1 MKLAVIKFAAF
12 TDNLT
17 AKHAVQLL
25 LTDEAESYNK
35 TPKVLSPTGDGKVF
49 NSAKEAVYDITK
61 ESWTLILKKM
71 QSLNKNS
78 LLESYKIIH
87 GENFVVNCTKDG
99 EDGDLLEISI
109 QLCVKVDQ
117 QLNRNVSEHL
127 NISPNGLEAQCY
139 AYSFESVRCIFQVDK
154 GVCTFLNHEGYG
166 IGDDQ
171 FSLAFDGRRRLIWHN
186 ARSQDFSQ
194 WQVLYRF
201 NNGFSI
207 LEMFLLSIMLLQGRE
222 NSVFERTPVNFVSIE
237 KLQSSC
243 YLAIID
249 FVKNALNTQ
258 SNVQRAERQFKKCQ

>member
-117 QLNRNVSEHL
+117 QLNR
-127 NISPNGLEAQCY
+127 
-139 AYSFESVRCIFQVDK
+139 
-154 GVCTFLNHEGYG
+154 
-166 IGDDQ
+166 
-171 FSLAFDGRRRLIWHN
+171 
-186 ARSQDFSQ
+186 SQDFSQ

-207 LEMFLLSIMLLQGRE
+207 LEMFLLSIMLLQGTKDVE
-222 NSVFERTPVNFVSIE
+222 ANHLVLNGNF
-237 KLQSSC
+237 
-243 YLAIID
+243 
-249 FVKNALNTQ
+249 
-258 SNVQRAERQFKKCQ
+258 R

>member
-17 AKHAVQLL
+17 AKHAVHLL

-87 GENFVVNCTKDG
+87 GENFVVNCPKDG

-117 QLNRNVSEHL
+117 QLNKNVSEHL
-127 NISPNGLEAQCY
+127 NISPNRLEAQCD

-154 GVCTFLNHEGYG
+154 GVWYYETLVIL
-166 IGDDQ
+166 IGVMQIGWDHKIQYFFKSCKYLFALDKAAAQ
-171 FSLAFDGRRRLIWHN
+171 KI
-186 ARSQDFSQ
+186 
-194 WQVLYRF
+194 
-201 NNGFSI
+201 
-207 LEMFLLSIMLLQGRE
+207 
-222 NSVFERTPVNFVSIE
+222 NF
-237 KLQSSC
+237 
-243 YLAIID
+243 
-249 FVKNALNTQ
+249 
-258 SNVQRAERQFKKCQ
+258 